1 LVDHGGVETM
11 DRLNRS
17 EKIFKVFSYTLI
29 IIFAL
34 ITLYPVLYAFSVS
47 ISGKVAYESGQ
58 IVLLP
63 KDVTFQAYDM
73 VLHNKG
79 FWIAYTNT
87 LFYTVLGTAWSMAIS
102 ITGAYV
108 LQKSKLIFR
117 RQWNFLLVFTMWFS
131 AGMIPL
137 YLNYKDMHVDNR
149 WGMIIAFGVQ
159 AYNIILLRN
168 YFSSI
173 PKEIEEAAIVDG
185 ANEFQ
190 MLLKVYI
197 PMSTASIA
205 TVTLFY
211 AISRW
216 NGYYWSKM
224 LLANPYEQPL
234 QVYLRQL
241 IENFQKLY
249 DESPV
254 VLAYS
259 ADSLAYAIIIC
270 SIVPVLVIY
279 PYIQKYFV
287 KGVNV
292 GGVKG

>member
-1 LVDHGGVETM
+1 ME
-11 DRLNRS
+11 RLDKS
-17 EKIFKVFSYTLI
+17 EKIFKVFAYTMV

-34 ITLYPVLYAFSVS
+34 MALYPVLYAFSVS
-47 ISGKVAYESGQ
+47 ISGKVAYESGE

-102 ITGAYV
+102 LTGAYA
-108 LQKSKLIFR
+108 LQKTKLIFR

-137 YLNYKDMHVDNR
+137 YLNYKSMGVDNR
-149 WGMIIAFGVQ
+149 WGMVVAFGVQ

-173 PKEIEEAAIVDG
+173 PKEMEEAAIVDG

-190 MLLKVYI
+190 LFSKVYI

-216 NGYYWSKM
+216 NGYYWARM

-241 IENFQKLY
+241 IENYQKLY

-254 VLAYS
+254 NLSYS
-259 ADSLAYAIIIC
+259 ADSLAYAIIVC

-279 PYIQKYFV
+279 PYIQKYFA
-287 KGVNV
+287 KGVNM

>member
-1 LVDHGGVETM
+1 ME
-11 DRLNRS
+11 RLDRS
-17 EKIFKVFSYTLI
+17 EKIFKVFAYTMV

-34 ITLYPVLYAFSVS
+34 MALYPIIYAFSVS
-47 ISGKVAYESGQ
+47 ISGKVAYESGE

-79 FWIAYTNT
+79 FWISYTNT

-102 ITGAYV
+102 LTGAYA
-108 LQKSKLIFR
+108 LQKSKLLFR
-117 RQWNFLLVFTMWFS
+117 RQWNFLLV
-131 AGMIPL
+131 
-137 YLNYKDMHVDNR
+137 
-149 WGMIIAFGVQ
+149 
-159 AYNIILLRN
+159 YNIILLRN

-190 MLLKVYI
+190 LFGKVYI

-216 NGYYWSKM
+216 NGYYWARM
-224 LLANPYEQPL
+224 LLADPYEQPL

-241 IENFQKLY
+241 IENYQKLY

-254 VLAYS
+254 YLPYA

-270 SIVPVLVIY
+270 SIIPVLVVY
-279 PYIQKYFV
+279 PYIQKYFA
-287 KGVNV
+287 KGVNM

>member
-1 LVDHGGVETM
+1 
-11 DRLNRS
+11 
-17 EKIFKVFSYTLI
+17 
-29 IIFAL
+29 
-34 ITLYPVLYAFSVS
+34 
-47 ISGKVAYESGQ
+47 
-58 IVLLP
+58 
-63 KDVTFQAYDM
+63 
-73 VLHNKG
+73 
-79 FWIAYTNT
+79 
-87 LFYTVLGTAWSMAIS
+87 MAIS
-102 ITGAYV
+102 LTGAYA
-108 LQKSKLIFR
+108 LQKAKLKFR

-137 YLNYKDMHVDNR
+137 YLNYKSMHVDNR
-149 WGMIIAFGVQ
+149 WGMIIAFGIQ

-190 MLLKVYI
+190 LLFKIYV
-197 PMSTASIA
+197 PMSKPSIA

-216 NGYYWSKM
+216 NGYYWSRM
-224 LLANPYEQPL
+224 LLTDPYQQPL

-241 IENFQKLY
+241 IENYQKLY

-279 PYIQKYFV
+279 PYIQKYFA
-287 KGVNV
+287 KGVNM

>member
-1 LVDHGGVETM
+1 M

-17 EKIFKVFSYTLI
+17 EKLFKIFSYTLI

-34 ITLYPVLYAFSVS
+34 LTLYPVLYAFSVS

-58 IVLLP
+58 IVLMP

-87 LFYTVLGTAWSMAIS
+87 LFYTVIGTGWSMAIS
-102 ITGAYV
+102 ITGAYA
-108 LQKSKLIFR
+108 LQKTKLMFQ

-137 YLNYKDMHVDNR
+137 YLNYKSLHVDNR
-149 WGMIIAFGVQ
+149 WGMILAFGIQ

-190 MLLKVYI
+190 LLGKIYI

-216 NGYYWSKM
+216 NGYYWSRM

-241 IENFQKLY
+241 IENYQKLY

-254 VLAYS
+254 NLSYS

-270 SIVPVLVIY
+270 SIIPVLVIY
-279 PYIQKYFV
+279 PYIQKYFA

>member
-1 LVDHGGVETM
+1 ME
-11 DRLNRS
+11 RLNKS
-17 EKIFKVFSYTLI
+17 EKVFKVFSYTMV

-34 ITLYPVLYAFSVS
+34 LTLYPVLYAFSVS

-63 KDVTFQAYDM
+63 KDVTLQAYDM

-79 FWIAYTNT
+79 FWISYTNT

-137 YLNYKDMHVDNR
+137 FLNYKSMHVDNR
-149 WGMIIAFGVQ
+149 WGMITAFGVQ

-190 MLLKVYI
+190 LLGKVYI

-216 NGYYWSKM
+216 NAYYWSKM
-224 LLANPYEQPL
+224 LLSNPYEQPL

-241 IENFQKLY
+241 IENYQKLY

-254 VLAYS
+254 NLPYS

-270 SIVPVLVIY
+270 SIIPVLVIY
-279 PYIQKYFV
+279 PYIQKYFA

>member
-1 LVDHGGVETM
+1 ME
-11 DRLNRS
+11 RLDRS
-17 EKIFKVFSYTLI
+17 EKIFKVFAYAMT

-34 ITLYPVLYAFSVS
+34 LALYPIIYAFSVS
-47 ISGKVAYESGQ
+47 ISGKIAYESGQ

-73 VLHNKG
+73 ILHNKG

-102 ITGAYV
+102 LTGAYA
-108 LQKSKLIFR
+108 LQKSSLLFR

-137 YLNYKDMHVDNR
+137 YLNYRNLHVDNR
-149 WGMIIAFGVQ
+149 WGMVIAFGIQ

-190 MLLKVYI
+190 LFGKVYI

-211 AISRW
+211 AITRW
-216 NGYYWSKM
+216 NGYYWSRM
-224 LLANPYEQPL
+224 LLSDPYEQPL

-241 IENFQKLY
+241 IENYQKLY

-254 VLAYS
+254 TLSYS

-270 SIVPVLVIY
+270 SIIPVLVIY
-279 PYIQKYFV
+279 PYIQKYFE

>member
-1 LVDHGGVETM
+1 ME
-11 DRLNRS
+11 RLNRS
-17 EKIFKVFSYTLI
+17 EKIFKVFSYTMV

-34 ITLYPVLYAFSVS
+34 LSLYPVLYAFSVS

-63 KDVTFQAYDM
+63 KAVTFQAYDM

-102 ITGAYV
+102 ITGAYA
-108 LQKSKLIFR
+108 LQKTKLMFR

-137 YLNYKDMHVDNR
+137 YLNYKTMHVDNR

-173 PKEIEEAAIVDG
+173 PKEIEEAAIMDG

-190 MLLKVYI
+190 MLGKVYI

-216 NGYYWSKM
+216 NGYYWSRM

-241 IENFQKLY
+241 IENYQKLY

-254 VLAYS
+254 NLTYS

-270 SIVPVLVIY
+270 SIIPVLVIY
-279 PYIQKYFV
+279 PYIQKYFA
-287 KGVNV
+287 KGVNM

>member
-1 LVDHGGVETM
+1 MIGE
-11 DRLNRS
+11 RLSRG
-17 EKIFKVFSYTLI
+17 EIIFKIVAYVFCI
-29 IIFAL
+29 VFAL
-34 ITLYPVLYAFSVS
+34 LALYPIVYAFSVS
-47 ISGKVAYESGQ
+47 LSGKAAYENGQ
-58 IVLLP
+58 VVLFP
-63 KDVTFQAYDM
+63 KDITITAYKM
-73 VLHNKG
+73 VLEDKG
-79 FWIAYTNT
+79 FWISYTNT
-87 LFYTVLGTAWSMAIS
+87 LFYTVLGTAWSMFIS
-102 ITGAYV
+102 LTGAYA
-108 LQKSKLIFR
+108 LQSHKLKFSR
-117 RQWNFLLVFTMWFS
+117 AWNFLLVLTMWFS

-137 YLNYKDMHVDNR
+137 YLNYMELGVNNR
-149 WGMIIAFGVQ
+149 WGVIIAFGVQ

-173 PKEIEEAAIVDG
+173 PKEMEEAATVDG

-190 MLLKVYI
+190 LFGKVYI

-216 NGYYWSKM
+216 NGYYWSRM
-224 LLANPYEQPL
+224 LIANSFEQPL

-241 IENFQKLY
+241 IENYQKLY

-254 VLAYS
+254 VLSYS

-270 SIVPVLVIY
+270 SIIPVLVIY
-279 PYIQKYFV
+279 PYIQKYFTR
-287 KGVNV
+287 GVNL

>member
-1 LVDHGGVETM
+1 ME
-11 DRLNRS
+11 RLDRS
-17 EKIFKVFSYTLI
+17 EKIFKVFAYTMV

-34 ITLYPVLYAFSVS
+34 MALYPIIYAFSVS
-47 ISGKVAYESGQ
+47 ISGKVAYESGE

-79 FWIAYTNT
+79 FWISYTNT

-102 ITGAYV
+102 LTGAYA
-108 LQKSKLIFR
+108 LQKSKLLFR

-137 YLNYKDMHVDNR
+137 FLNYKNMGVDNR
-149 WGMIIAFGVQ
+149 WGLVIAFGVQ

-190 MLLKVYI
+190 LFGKVYI

-216 NGYYWSKM
+216 NGYYWARM
-224 LLANPYEQPL
+224 LLADPYEQPL

-241 IENFQKLY
+241 IENYQKLY
-249 DESPV
+249 DKSPV
-254 VLAYS
+254 NLPYA

-270 SIVPVLVIY
+270 SIIPVLVVY
-279 PYIQKYFV
+279 PYIQKYFA
-287 KGVNV
+287 KGVNM

>member
-1 LVDHGGVETM
+1 ME
-11 DRLNRS
+11 RLDRS
-17 EKIFKVFSYTLI
+17 EKIFKVFSYTMV

-34 ITLYPVLYAFSVS
+34 LALYPVLYAFSVS

-87 LFYTVLGTAWSMAIS
+87 LFYTVLGTAWSMGIS
-102 ITGAYV
+102 LTGAYA
-108 LQKSKLIFR
+108 LQKSKLVFR

-137 YLNYKDMHVDNR
+137 YLNYKNMGVDNR
-149 WGMIIAFGVQ
+149 WGMVVAFGVQ

-190 MLLKVYI
+190 LFGKIYI

-216 NGYYWSKM
+216 NAYYWSRM
-224 LLANPYEQPL
+224 LLADPYEQPL

-241 IENFQKLY
+241 IENYQKLY

-254 VLAYS
+254 NLSYS

-279 PYIQKYFV
+279 PYIQKYFA
-287 KGVNV
+287 KGVNM